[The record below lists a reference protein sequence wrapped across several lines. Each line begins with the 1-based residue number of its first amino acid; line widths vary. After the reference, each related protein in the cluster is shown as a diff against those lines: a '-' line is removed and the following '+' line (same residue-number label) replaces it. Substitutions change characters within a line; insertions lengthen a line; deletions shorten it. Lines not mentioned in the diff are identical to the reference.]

1 MMEDS
6 RQSRVDIPTTQD
18 SGVQSP
24 PHLTTRLDDAR
35 WRLIVEHLPP
45 LIRAR
50 AINGGRTRGF
60 LEAVMW
66 VATTQQPWARLPKDC
81 GAWHSIYVRFTRW
94 AQDGVWDQIITSL
107 QTQGDVA
114 EPLRRLVTAYLRA
127 SHPHRHRPFVQPLNG
142 AVTD

>member
-6 RQSRVDIPTTQD
+6 RQSRVDTPAPHD
-18 SGVQSP
+18 SGMP
-24 PHLTTRLDDAR
+24 AFRPLPARLDDVR

-66 VATTQQPWARLPKDC
+66 VATTQQPWSRLPRDF

-94 AQDGVWDQIITSL
+94 AQDGVWDHIITSL
-107 QTQGDVA
+107 QAQGDAA
-114 EPLRRLVTAYLRA
+114 EPLRRLVISYLRA
-127 SHPHRHRPFVQPLNG
+127 SHLPRHRSAMRPPEGGLPG
-142 AVTD
+142 